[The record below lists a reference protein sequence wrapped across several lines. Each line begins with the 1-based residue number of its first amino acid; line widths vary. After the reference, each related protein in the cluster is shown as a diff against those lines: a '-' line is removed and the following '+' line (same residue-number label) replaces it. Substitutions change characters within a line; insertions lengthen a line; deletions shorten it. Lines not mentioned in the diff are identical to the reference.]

1 MSNYRIALDSYW
13 LCNSNLVESS
23 MIYNFLLENGH
34 KLTTDPSKADFIIIS
49 TCGVTNYMHNH
60 YRTLIRKY
68 LSIKKKDAQLIVYGC
83 MVKIAPEKLNLK
95 DIDLISFDDRHKF
108 NDLFYKKKKIEEIPL
123 ICDDKT
129 YRKLIEMKKILYRKC
144 FGNEK
149 ITSFSWTLQFFL
161 FPKIFSF
168 FSKRIKIKYGRFAR
182 LLLHKNKIFIQISR
196 GCNYNCSYCAIK
208 RAKGNPVSIAT
219 EDIIKNIRKIYHPSK
234 TLVLVADDCAM
245 YGVDT
250 NSNLIKL
257 IYEINK
263 SFPGCKFDLSF
274 IHPRYIQ
281 RFPDELINLFKNVN
295 IESVQIPLQ
304 SGSNRILKKMRRY
317 YDVKKVLK
325 IIEKI
330 KKTSP
335 QTLFLAHFIIG
346 HPGETTRDF
355 IKTLKSSK
363 YFDFSYPI
371 PYSDMERTHSFQLPN
386 KKTIFTINIRFYFS
400 ILFMSFVLLYKLYQD
415 DFLKDELEK

>member
-1 MSNYRIALDSYW
+1 
-13 LCNSNLVESS
+13 
-23 MIYNFLLENGH
+23 
-34 KLTTDPSKADFIIIS
+34 
-49 TCGVTNYMHNH
+49 
-60 YRTLIRKY
+60 
-68 LSIKKKDAQLIVYGC
+68 
-83 MVKIAPEKLNLK
+83 
-95 DIDLISFDDRHKF
+95 
-108 NDLFYKKKKIEEIPL
+108 
-123 ICDDKT
+123 
-129 YRKLIEMKKILYRKC
+129 MKKILYRKC
-144 FGNEK
+144 FGRE
-149 ITSFSWTLQFFL
+149 ITASFSWTLQFL

-168 FSKRIKIKYGRFAR
+168 FSKRIRIKYDCFAK
-182 LLLHKNKIFIQISR
+182 LLSHKNKIFIQISR

-208 RAKGNPVSIAT
+208 KAKGNPVSIAT
-219 EDIIKNIRKIYHPSK
+219 ENIIKNIRKIYHPSK

-295 IESVQIPLQ
+295 IEAVEIPLQ
-304 SGSNRILKKMRRY
+304 SGSNRILKKMRRH
-317 YDVKKVLK
+317 YDIEKVLK

-335 QTLFLAHFIIG
+335 QTLFLTQFIIG

-371 PYSDMERTHSFQLPN
+371 TYSDMEGTHSFQLSN
-386 KKTIFTINIRFYFS
+386 KKTTFTINVRAYFS
-400 ILFMSFVLLYKLYQD
+400 ILFMSFVLLYKLYQN
-415 DFLKDELEK
+415 DFPQGRIRKADRQKYLYYLNSETLF